1 MYTLDFEV
9 KIGEFYLGMVESI
22 TIHKSV
28 ELLADTCEIVL
39 PAARLN
45 KALEVEEQIKRGDE
59 VSVSIGYKEVGIK
72 EEFKGYLQR
81 ISTDG
86 GSIKLFCEDD
96 LFQFRKDL
104 PNEELKKISL
114 SDLLSK
120 VVKGIGKNYKVDC
133 SYTWV
138 YDKFV
143 IRDATGYDVLK
154 KVQEE
159 CGADI
164 YLKDGVLHI
173 HPPGEVIGKERFYD
187 FAVNIEEA
195 ELSFK
200 RAEDKKVKVVVKAIM
215 PDGKVKEIEV
225 GSTGGEKVE
234 VKCHASD
241 TASMKA
247 RGEAEVKR
255 RTFDGYDGS
264 ITTWLIPECNP
275 GDTASIHDGDYTYK
289 DGTYFVRSVTTE
301 FSEGGGKRK
310 VELGY
315 RLS

>member
-9 KIGEFYLGMVESI
+9 KIGEFYLGMVDSI

-114 SDLLSK
+114 ADLLSK
-120 VVKGIGKNYKVDC
+120 VVKGIGKNYKVNC

-173 HPPGEVIGKERFYD
+173 HPPGEVVGKERFYD

-289 DGTYFVRSVTTE
+289 DGTYFVRSVTTD

>member
-9 KIGEFYLGMVESI
+9 KIGEFYLGMVDSI

-45 KALEVEEQIKRGDE
+45 KALEIEEQIKRGDE

-114 SDLLSK
+114 SALLSK
-120 VVKGIGKNYKVDC
+120 VVKGIGKNYKVNC

-173 HPPGEVIGKERFYD
+173 HPPGEVVGKERFYD

>member
-9 KIGEFYLGMVESI
+9 KIGEFYLGMVDSI

-45 KALEVEEQIKRGDE
+45 KALEIEEQIKRGDE

-96 LFQFRKDL
+96 LFKFRKDL

-120 VVKGIGKNYKVDC
+120 VVKGIGKNYKVNC

-173 HPPGEVIGKERFYD
+173 HPPGEVVGKERFYD

-215 PDGKVKEIEV
+215 PDGKVREIEV

>member
-9 KIGEFYLGMVESI
+9 KIGEFYLGMIDSI

-120 VVKGIGKNYKVDC
+120 VVKGIGKNYKVNC

-173 HPPGEVIGKERFYD
+173 HPPGEVVGKERFYD

>member
-9 KIGEFYLGMVESI
+9 KIGEFYLGMVDSI

-45 KALEVEEQIKRGDE
+45 KALEIEEQIKRGDE

-72 EEFKGYLQR
+72 EEFKGYVQR

-120 VVKGIGKNYKVDC
+120 VVKGIGKNYKVNC

-289 DGTYFVRSVTTE
+289 DGTYFVRSVTTD

>member
-9 KIGEFYLGMVESI
+9 KIGEFYLGMVDSI

-45 KALEVEEQIKRGDE
+45 KALEIEEQSKRGDE

-120 VVKGIGKNYKVDC
+120 VVKGIGKNYKVNC

-173 HPPGEVIGKERFYD
+173 HPPGEVVGKERFYD

>member
-9 KIGEFYLGMVESI
+9 KIGEFYLGMVDSI

-45 KALEVEEQIKRGDE
+45 KALEIEEQIKRGDE

-120 VVKGIGKNYKVDC
+120 VVKGIGKNYKIDC

-173 HPPGEVIGKERFYD
+173 HPPGEVVGKERFYD

-247 RGEAEVKR
+247 RGEAEVK
-255 RTFDGYDGS
+255 D
-264 ITTWLIPECNP
+264 
-275 GDTASIHDGDYTYK
+275 A
-289 DGTYFVRSVTTE
+289 
-301 FSEGGGKRK
+301 
-310 VELGY
+310 
-315 RLS
+315 RLMDMMAALQRG

>member
-9 KIGEFYLGMVESI
+9 KIGEFYLGMVDNI

-120 VVKGIGKNYKVDC
+120 VVKGIGKNYKVNC

>member
-9 KIGEFYLGMVESI
+9 KIGEFYLGMVDSI

-120 VVKGIGKNYKVDC
+120 VVKGIGKNYKVNC

-264 ITTWLIPECNP
+264 ITTWLIPECKP

-289 DGTYFVRSVTTE
+289 DGTYFVRSVTTD

>member
-9 KIGEFYLGMVESI
+9 KIGEFYLGMVDSI

-45 KALEVEEQIKRGDE
+45 KALEIEEQIKRGDE

-120 VVKGIGKNYKVDC
+120 VVKGIGKNYKIDC

-289 DGTYFVRSVTTE
+289 DGTYFVRSATTE

>member
-173 HPPGEVIGKERFYD
+173 HPPGEVVGKERFYD

-195 ELSFK
+195 ELSFR

>member
-9 KIGEFYLGMVESI
+9 KIGEFYLGMVDSI

-120 VVKGIGKNYKVDC
+120 VVKGIGKNYKVNC

-173 HPPGEVIGKERFYD
+173 HPPGEVVGKERFYD
-187 FAVNIEEA
+187 FVVNIEEA

-275 GDTASIHDGDYTYK
+275 GDTASIHDGDYSYK

>member
-9 KIGEFYLGMVESI
+9 KIGEFYLGMVDSI

-120 VVKGIGKNYKVDC
+120 VVKGIGKNYKVNC

-143 IRDATGYDVLK
+143 IRDAAGYDVLK

-173 HPPGEVIGKERFYD
+173 HPPGEVVGKERFYD

>member
-120 VVKGIGKNYKVDC
+120 VVKGIGKNYKIDC

-173 HPPGEVIGKERFYD
+173 HPPGEVVGKERFYD

-289 DGTYFVRSVTTE
+289 DGTYFVRSVTTD

>member
-9 KIGEFYLGMVESI
+9 KIGEFYLGMVDSI

-59 VSVSIGYKEVGIK
+59 VSVSIGYKEVGLK

-120 VVKGIGKNYKVDC
+120 VVKGIGKNYKVNC

-173 HPPGEVIGKERFYD
+173 HPPGEVVGKERFYD

-289 DGTYFVRSVTTE
+289 DGTYFVRSVTTD

>member
-9 KIGEFYLGMVESI
+9 KIGEFYLGMVDSI

-45 KALEVEEQIKRGDE
+45 KALEIEEQIKRGDE

-104 PNEELKKISL
+104 PNEELKRISL

-173 HPPGEVIGKERFYD
+173 HPPGEVVGKERFYD

-289 DGTYFVRSVTTE
+289 DGTYFVRSVTTD
-301 FSEGGGKRK
+301 FSEDGGKRK

>member
-22 TIHKSV
+22 TIHKSA

-120 VVKGIGKNYKVDC
+120 VVKGIGKNYKIDC

-173 HPPGEVIGKERFYD
+173 HPPGEVVGKERFYD
-187 FAVNIEEA
+187 FAMNIEEA

-289 DGTYFVRSVTTE
+289 DGTYFVRSVTTD
-301 FSEGGGKRK
+301 FSEDGGKRK

>member
-114 SDLLSK
+114 SNLLSK
-120 VVKGIGKNYKVDC
+120 VVKGIGKNYKVNC

-173 HPPGEVIGKERFYD
+173 HPPGEVVGKERFYD

-289 DGTYFVRSVTTE
+289 DGTYFVRSVTTD

>member
-9 KIGEFYLGMVESI
+9 KIGEFYLGMVDSI

-28 ELLADTCEIVL
+28 ELLADTCEIIL

-45 KALEVEEQIKRGDE
+45 KALEIEEQIKRGDE

-173 HPPGEVIGKERFYD
+173 HPPGEVVGKERFYD

-289 DGTYFVRSVTTE
+289 DGTYFVRSVTTD

>member
-9 KIGEFYLGMVESI
+9 KIGDFYLGMVDSI

-45 KALEVEEQIKRGDE
+45 KALEIEEQIKRGDE

>member
-9 KIGEFYLGMVESI
+9 KIGEFYLGMVDSI

-104 PNEELKKISL
+104 QNEELKKISL

-120 VVKGIGKNYKVDC
+120 VVKGIGKNYKIDC

>member
-9 KIGEFYLGMVESI
+9 KIGEFYLGMVDSI

-45 KALEVEEQIKRGDE
+45 KALEIEEQIKRGDE

-120 VVKGIGKNYKVDC
+120 VVKGIGKNYKVNC

-164 YLKDGVLHI
+164 YLTDGVLHI
-173 HPPGEVIGKERFYD
+173 HPPGEVVGKERFYD

-225 GSTGGEKVE
+225 GSTGGEKIE

>member
-9 KIGEFYLGMVESI
+9 KIGEFYLGMVDSI

-120 VVKGIGKNYKVDC
+120 VVKGIGKNYKVNC

-173 HPPGEVIGKERFYD
+173 HPPGEVVGKERFYD

-289 DGTYFVRSVTTE
+289 DGTYFVRSVTSE

>member
-9 KIGEFYLGMVESI
+9 KIGEFYLGMVDSI

-114 SDLLSK
+114 ADLLSK
-120 VVKGIGKNYKVDC
+120 VVKGIGKNYKIDC

-164 YLKDGVLHI
+164 YLKNGVLHI
-173 HPPGEVIGKERFYD
+173 HPPGEVVGKERFYD

>member
-173 HPPGEVIGKERFYD
+173 HPPGEVVGKERFYD

-195 ELSFK
+195 ELSFR

-289 DGTYFVRSVTTE
+289 DGTYFVRSVTTD
-301 FSEGGGKRK
+301 FSEDGGKRK

>member
-9 KIGEFYLGMVESI
+9 KIGEFYLGMVDNI

-120 VVKGIGKNYKVDC
+120 VVKGIGKNYKVNC

-173 HPPGEVIGKERFYD
+173 HPPGEVVGKERFYD

>member
-9 KIGEFYLGMVESI
+9 KIGEFYLGMVDSI

-120 VVKGIGKNYKVDC
+120 VVKGIGKNYKIDC

-173 HPPGEVIGKERFYD
+173 HPPGEVVGKERFYD

-289 DGTYFVRSVTTE
+289 DGSYFVRSVTTD
-301 FSEGGGKRK
+301 FSEDGGKRK

>member
-9 KIGEFYLGMVESI
+9 KIGEFYLGMVDNI

-120 VVKGIGKNYKVDC
+120 IVKGIGKNYKIDC

-173 HPPGEVIGKERFYD
+173 HPPGEVVGKERFYD

>member
-9 KIGEFYLGMVESI
+9 KIGEFYLGMVDSI

-120 VVKGIGKNYKVDC
+120 VVKGIGKNYKVKC

-173 HPPGEVIGKERFYD
+173 HPPGEVVGKERFYD

>member
-9 KIGEFYLGMVESI
+9 KIGEFYLGMVDSI

-45 KALEVEEQIKRGDE
+45 KAVEVEEQIKRGDE

-120 VVKGIGKNYKVDC
+120 VVKGIGKNYKVNC

-173 HPPGEVIGKERFYD
+173 HPPGEVVGKERFYD

>member
-9 KIGEFYLGMVESI
+9 KIGEFYLGMVDSI

-45 KALEVEEQIKRGDE
+45 KALEIEEQIKRGDE

-120 VVKGIGKNYKVDC
+120 VVKGIGKNYKVNC

-264 ITTWLIPECNP
+264 ITTWLIPECKP

-289 DGTYFVRSVTTE
+289 DGTYFVRSVTTD

>member
-9 KIGEFYLGMVESI
+9 KIGEFYLGMVDSI

-45 KALEVEEQIKRGDE
+45 KALEIEEQIKRGDE

-120 VVKGIGKNYKVDC
+120 VVKGIGKNYKIDC

-289 DGTYFVRSVTTE
+289 DGTYFVRSVTTD
-301 FSEGGGKRK
+301 FSEDGGKRK

>member
-9 KIGEFYLGMVESI
+9 KIGEFYLGMVDSI

-45 KALEVEEQIKRGDE
+45 KALEIEEQIKRGDE

-173 HPPGEVIGKERFYD
+173 HPPGEVVGKERFYD

-310 VELGY
+310 IELGY